1 MSTLLTIVIPTHNR
15 PLLLIQAIESALAST
30 TSTTEILVIDDG
42 SEPAVNQASLQRRF
56 GPQIKV
62 HRNQTCMGI
71 YQVRKKGCELASGQ
85 YVYQLDDDD
94 RLVAGSL
101 DIALAALIEHDLDVL
116 YLNVEGFG
124 ERGEQFNR
132 HQAAALERFMALAQ
146 PLTLAP
152 QVDHLPHACTALLQ
166 LAPSALQHP
175 LAKRQVWLDINNV
188 RAMAYQVANDAGV
201 VVDSTRSAGLLDALN
216 DCEFALYAS
225 CLVKVGLYQRPCY
238 LARCEGFRYFSNAK
252 SNQQQLEANLLF
264 KRRFYAMCRKLPS
277 LKWVRKP
284 AKSALAQVY
293 FNAAWHALKQQGDKG
308 AAFKL
313 LRQSA
318 QLALQLRVF
327 KLAVNILFSSA
338 RSTKAISH
346 G

>member
-1 MSTLLTIVIPTHNR
+1 MSTLFTIVIPTHNR

-30 TSTTEILVIDDG
+30 TSTSEILVIDDG

-56 GPQIKV
+56 GSQVKV
-62 HRNQTCMGI
+62 YRNQNSMGI
-71 YQVRKKGCELASGQ
+71 YQVRKIGCELASGQ
-85 YVYQLDDDD
+85 YVFQLDDDD

-101 DIALAALIEHDLDVL
+101 DIALAALIEHDLDAL

-124 ERGEQFNR
+124 ERGEHFNR
-132 HQAAALERFMALAQ
+132 HQAAALARFMTLAQ

-152 QVDHLPHACTALLQ
+152 QVDRLPHACAALLH

-201 VVDSTRSAGLLDALN
+201 VVDSARAASLLDALN

-225 CLVKVGLYQRPCY
+225 CLVKIGFYHGPCY
-238 LARCEGFRYFSNAK
+238 LARCEGFRYFSNAQ

-264 KRRFYAMCRKLPS
+264 KRRFYVMCCKLPN
-277 LKWVRKP
+277 LKWVRSS

-293 FNAAWHALKQQGDKG
+293 FNAAWHALKLRGDKG
-308 AAFKL
+308 AA
-313 LRQSA
+313 LRFLRKSA
-318 QLALQLRVF
+318 QLALQLRVL
-327 KLAVNILFSSA
+327 KLAVSILFAPA